1 MKHPLYALLLL
12 PPAALLIWVLW
23 GSRPSTGMGFAPR
36 VEGVAFAPADYNP
49 ETIFEYMN
57 GAAELYLQHGFK
69 ALKVWTGKTDGVEVT
84 VELYLLDSPGNAGAL
99 FDRLKGG
106 EEGAME
112 ETRTAIGSGA
122 GTAQAGP
129 FLLRAFTYPE
139 SEGPSRQALESFA
152 RWFHEQNG

>member
-1 MKHPLYALLLL
+1 
-12 PPAALLIWVLW
+12 
-23 GSRPSTGMGFAPR
+23 MGFAPR
-36 VEGVAFAPADYNP
+36 VDGIAFAPADYNA
-49 ETIFEYMN
+49 ETIFEYMD

-69 ALKVWTGKTDGVEVT
+69 ALKVWTGKADGIEVT
-84 VELYLLDSPGNAGAL
+84 VELYLMDGSGNAEAL

-112 ETRTAIGSGA
+112 GARTAIGSGA

-139 SEGPSRQALESFA
+139 SAGPPRQALKSFA